1 MRLNQE
7 PALGAVRLALA
18 ELNGGAKLPVYR
30 PNLT

>member
-1 MRLNQE
+1 MRLDVP

-18 ELNGGAKLPVYR
+18 ELLGDARLPVYR